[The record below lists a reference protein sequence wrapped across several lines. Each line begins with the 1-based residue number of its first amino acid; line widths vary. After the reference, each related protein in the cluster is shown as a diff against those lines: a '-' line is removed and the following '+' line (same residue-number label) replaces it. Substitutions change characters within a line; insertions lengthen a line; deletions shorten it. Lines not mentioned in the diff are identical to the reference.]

1 MLEYRIVQ
9 QIGKGKPFC
18 VDVFN
23 DFNSCYDC
31 LINHI
36 EYRKT
41 CVNNKYYV
49 LNDFF
54 ENEYELIFDNM
65 HKFVI
70 EVREVQNWN
79 TYSKFKNTK
88 NNLYFFTKTIV

>member
-1 MLEYRIVQ
+1 ME
-9 QIGKGKPFC
+9 QIGKGKAFC
-18 VDVFN
+18 NDVFY
-23 DFNSCYDC
+23 DYNSCYDC
-31 LINHI
+31 LTKYI

-70 EVREVQNWN
+70 EVREVQKWD
-79 TYSKFKNTK
+79 TYSKYKKSK